1 MPKVRGRVTGGL
13 LEGYWRVTGG
23 LLEGYWRVT
32 GGYWRDG
39 RLLIWMFA
47 VSLLS
52 LCCLFAVSLLSLCCL
67 FAVSLL
73 SLCCLFKQPKTAHH
87 RRLWD
92 GECVEIEV

>member
-32 GGYWRDG
+32 GGLLEGYWRVLERWTSTNMD
-39 RLLIWMFA
+39 
-47 VSLLS
+47 V
-52 LCCLFAVSLLSLCCL
+52 CCLFAVSLL
-67 FAVSLL
+67 F
-73 SLCCLFKQPKTAHH
+73 FKQPKTAHH